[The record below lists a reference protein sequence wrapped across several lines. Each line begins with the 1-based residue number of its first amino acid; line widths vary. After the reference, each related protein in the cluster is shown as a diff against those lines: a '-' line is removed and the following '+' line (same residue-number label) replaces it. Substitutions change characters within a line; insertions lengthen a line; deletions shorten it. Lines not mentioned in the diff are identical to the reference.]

1 MSGKGLGEPGLL
13 PGSYFWKR
21 TAGFHSQPVVRS
33 AIILIAGLMLL
44 CPGALAH
51 MPGAS
56 EAPEVDLGPIVMLE
70 GGETVEIDLDD
81 VAEYH
86 GLMTNSEPDA
96 CICCIC
102 MFRAVKAGLG
112 ELFGDEIPERSDI
125 GITSCLPSFG
135 SVHTAMLITGTGPK
149 LDCNDPGQLQVF
161 RNDGNDMDDLS
172 NPCLKSAS
180 VERSMDN
187 YHFIFTRL
195 STGDSVEI
203 SVSDEM
209 FPEDFFDLRK
219 KVKVEKSSTEDENTL
234 FLSEWSETRD
244 KFLESQDWE
253 IFNEIEE
260 PEEEEPDVIGG
271 AVFLTCLICG
281 LLIFAVFVRK

>member
-1 MSGKGLGEPGLL
+1 MFSGIFFREKNSKSGLSL
-13 PGSYFWKR
+13 
-21 TAGFHSQPVVRS
+21 TVQAGM
-33 AIILIAGLMLL
+33 ILIVGFLIL
-44 CPGALAH
+44 CPGVFAH

-56 EAPEVDLGPIVMLE
+56 DAPDVDLGPLVLLE
-70 GGETVEIDLDD
+70 NGEAVDISIDD
-81 VAEYH
+81 VADYH

-102 MFRAVKAGLG
+102 MFRVAKAGLG

-125 GITSCLPSFG
+125 GIVSYLPSPG

-149 LDCNDPGQLQVF
+149 LDCDNPGQLQVL
-161 RNDGNDMDDLS
+161 NPNGTEIDDLS
-172 NPCLKSAS
+172 NANLKSAS
-180 VERSMDN
+180 AQRSMDN

-195 STGDSVEI
+195 STGESVEI

-219 KVKVEKSSTEDENTL
+219 KVKVEKSSTDDENEL

-253 IFNEIEE
+253 IISEMEE
-260 PEEEEPDVIGG
+260 PEEEEPDVVGG
-271 AVFLTCLICG
+271 AIFLVFLVGI
-281 LLIFAVFVRK
+281 LLIFIYFVRR

>member
-1 MSGKGLGEPGLL
+1 MSGKGLGKPEL
-13 PGSYFWKR
+13 PAGIFFWKR
-21 TAGFHSQPVVRS
+21 TAGFHSLPGVRG

-56 EAPEVDLGPIVMLE
+56 EAPDVDLGPIIMLE
-70 GGETVEIDLDD
+70 GGDTVEIDLDD

-102 MFRAVKAGLG
+102 MFRVAKAGLG
-112 ELFGDEIPERSDI
+112 ELFGDETPQRSDI
-125 GITSCLPSFG
+125 GIASYLPSTG

-149 LDCNDPGQLQVF
+149 LDCNDPGRLQVL
-161 RNDGNDMDDLS
+161 RTDGTEVDDLS
-172 NPCLKSAS
+172 NPGLKSAS
-180 VERSMDN
+180 AERSMDN
-187 YHFIFTRL
+187 YHFIITRL

-219 KVKVEKSSTEDENTL
+219 KVKVEKPSR
-234 FLSEWSETRD
+234 F
-244 KFLESQDWE
+244 KE
-253 IFNEIEE
+253 IQ
-260 PEEEEPDVIGG
+260 
-271 AVFLTCLICG
+271 
-281 LLIFAVFVRK
+281 